1 MDKNELKEKPGANW
15 KKYLTFSFGGGNK
28 EKTEEKEPQ
37 EKEKIDTKEILI
49 LTEESIR
56 NNYLMAECC
65 HPIPGDDVLGYID
78 ENERVIIHKRQC
90 PVAAK
95 LKSSYGNRIIAT
107 EWDTHKSLSFLVY
120 IYINGIDRMGLLNEI
135 TQVISRRLGVNI
147 RKLNLETNDGIFEGK
162 FQLYVHDVEDVKA
175 ICNNLL
181 KIPGVK
187 SVTRVEE

>member
-1 MDKNELKEKPGANW
+1 M
-15 KKYLTFSFGGGNK
+15 
-28 EKTEEKEPQ
+28 
-37 EKEKIDTKEILI
+37 
-49 LTEESIR
+49 
-56 NNYLMAECC
+56 
-65 HPIPGDDVLGYID
+65 GYID